1 MVLTRTQYR
10 REVRA
15 EIERGR
21 RCALRLSE
29 FRELIHLLESKMPTH
44 ALSSFMMLCLM
55 LENMCWKFTEVDCDI
70 LLPPLRRRL
79 ADVLDAIYAHTQAT
93 YWQFTELDC
102 ERLREYHERLTDL
115 LDAAHTAR
123 IQEGDDFVFAGV
135 AADLQ

>member
-1 MVLTRTQYR
+1 
-10 REVRA
+10 
-15 EIERGR
+15 
-21 RCALRLSE
+21 
-29 FRELIHLLESKMPTH
+29 
-44 ALSSFMMLCLM
+44 MMLCLM

-102 ERLREYHERLTDL
+102 ERLREYHERLTEL